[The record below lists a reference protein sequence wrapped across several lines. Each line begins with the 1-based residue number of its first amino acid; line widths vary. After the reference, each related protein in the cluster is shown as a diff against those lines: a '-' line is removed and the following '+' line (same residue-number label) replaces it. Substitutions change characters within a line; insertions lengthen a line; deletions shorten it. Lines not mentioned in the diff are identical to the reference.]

1 MLFKEE
7 ESFDGLI
14 KNIDSDNN
22 GYITF
27 EEFLIAS
34 INKEKILTENNLKM
48 AFNVFDRD
56 KNGCIS
62 HDELKYILG
71 EYNPN
76 AKEYLWKKMI
86 QQIDLNED
94 GQISYEEFHKMMM
107 DVIKNKNK
115 RFSMQSPKF
124 IFKDKNNPNSIN
136 NNYINNTNTNFITIY
151 NSSKQNATAFDSK
164 KLIDDIKSDELNL
177 KENLPRINEDN
188 NKFKN
193 SEYG

>member
-1 MLFKEE
+1 MR
-7 ESFDGLI
+7 
-14 KNIDSDNN
+14 KN
-22 GYITF
+22 
-27 EEFLIAS
+27 
-34 INKEKILTENNLKM
+34 
-48 AFNVFDRD
+48 
-56 KNGCIS
+56 
-62 HDELKYILG
+62 
-71 EYNPN
+71 
-76 AKEYLWKKMI
+76 
-86 QQIDLNED
+86 
-94 GQISYEEFHKMMM
+94 ISYEEFHKMMM

>member
-1 MLFKEE
+1 MYLTKMQSKNQPFYCKMTKNGDGKLSKEEFVMGLTNIDVKLNQNLLFKEE

-34 INKEKILTENNLKM
+34 VNKEKILTENNLKM

-71 EYNPN
+71 ENNPN

-94 GQISYEEFHKMMM
+94 GQVSYEEFHKMMM

-115 RFSMQSPKF
+115 RFSMQSPTY
-124 IFKDKNNPNSIN
+124 
-136 NNYINNTNTNFITIY
+136 NNYINNTNTNI
-151 NSSKQNATAFDSK
+151 
-164 KLIDDIKSDELNL
+164 
-177 KENLPRINEDN
+177 IN
-188 NKFKN
+188 
-193 SEYG
+193 

>member
-1 MLFKEE
+1 
-7 ESFDGLI
+7 
-14 KNIDSDNN
+14 
-22 GYITF
+22 
-27 EEFLIAS
+27 
-34 INKEKILTENNLKM
+34 M

-151 NSSKQNATAFDSK
+151 NSSKQNVTAFDSK